1 MKWSLEGAKIFST
14 CSKAQYMAIVV
25 DSNRRILGTGYNG
38 TPSGMQHCNDNGC
51 PRVANNA
58 PSGSPY
64 DYGLGL
70 CFAIHAE
77 ANALLHSD
85 RSARVGGTI
94 YVGGLPCFGCAKL
107 IAGSGLARL
116 VYLGNEADRE
126 DHTQSIEVLSKSG
139 IKIERLDQKLIKE

>member
-14 CSKAQYMAIVV
+14 CSKAHYMAIVV

-38 TPSGMQHCNDNGC
+38 VPSGMDHCKDNGC

-64 DYGLGL
+64 DYGSGL
-70 CFAIHAE
+70 CYAIHAE

-85 RSARVGGTI
+85 RSARINGTI

-107 IAGSGLARL
+107 IAGSGLGRL
-116 VYLGNEADRE
+116 VYLANETDRNDSE
-126 DHTQSIEVLSKSG
+126 QSIEVLHKSG
-139 IKIERLDQKLIKE
+139 ILIDRLHPDLIKE

>member
-25 DSNRRILGTGYNG
+25 DENRRILGTGYNG
-38 TPSGMQHCNDNGC
+38 APSGIEHCSDNGC

-64 DYGLGL
+64 DYGPGL

-77 ANALLHSD
+77 ANALLYSD
-85 RSARVGGTI
+85 RSARLGGTI
-94 YVGGLPCFGCAKL
+94 YVGGSPCFGCAKL
-107 IAGSGLARL
+107 ISGSGLKRI
-116 VYLGNEADRE
+116 VYLGNESERE
-126 DHTQSIEVLSKSG
+126 DYEQSLDIMHRSG
-139 IKIERLDQKLIKE
+139 IIVDRLDPNIL